1 MNRIPNP
8 PSANGQSL
16 QYIMQNWQQ
25 IVKKYQTPNPKLAAS
40 QMITSF
46 LPFIGLWV
54 LMYFSLEVSYFLTLG
69 MAFLN
74 AFFLVRIFIIQH
86 DCGHQSFLS
95 SRKLNN
101 SIGFVCSLF
110 SLIPYKYWAKSH
122 NFHHGHNGQLE
133 EEIRDIGDLG
143 LLTVEEFSKLSAFGK
158 FKYRIYRM
166 PIVLFGVGS
175 MYYILIHNRLPMIKE
190 KGFELAKRSLIM
202 SNLAVI
208 LFYTA
213 LILIFGA
220 KTFFKIQVPI
230 IIFFGIIAIW
240 FFYVQ
245 HQHEHAYKHWQKNW
259 NYVLSAIQGSTYYK
273 LPKVVQWLT
282 GNIGLHHIHHLS
294 SLIPNY
300 NLEKCK
306 NENPVLQD
314 CVTTIGFWESL
325 SCMFHKLWDEQQQRM
340 ITFKE
345 YYQKYKSK
353 NDE

>member
-1 MNRIPNP
+1 MNRIPIP

-25 IVKKYQTPNPKLAAS
+25 IVKKYQTPNPKLAVS

-143 LLTVEEFSKLSAFGK
+143 LLTVEEFSKLSALGK
-158 FKYRIYRM
+158 FKYRVYRM

-230 IIFFGIIAIW
+230 IVFFGIIAIW

-245 HQHEHAYKHWQKNW
+245 HQHEHAYKHGQTQRRLAPHRYWHGAHFRLGSPIQLGLWQRRGRW
-259 NYVLSAIQGSTYYK
+259 ARQRVAWQPHAHAHFCQHGA
-273 LPKVVQWLT
+273 LPRV
-282 GNIGLHHIHHLS
+282 
-294 SLIPNY
+294 
-300 NLEKCK
+300 
-306 NENPVLQD
+306 
-314 CVTTIGFWESL
+314 
-325 SCMFHKLWDEQQQRM
+325 
-340 ITFKE
+340 
-345 YYQKYKSK
+345 
-353 NDE
+353 